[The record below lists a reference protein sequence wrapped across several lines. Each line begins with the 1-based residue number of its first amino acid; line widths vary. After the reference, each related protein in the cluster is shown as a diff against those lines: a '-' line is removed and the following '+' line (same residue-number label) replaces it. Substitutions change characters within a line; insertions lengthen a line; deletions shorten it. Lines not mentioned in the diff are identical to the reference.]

1 MAMLSVTRKGGKSA
15 EVLAEA
21 VAEVINISG
30 VSVTPVSVP
39 SETSQGENVGS
50 FVGTGTFVS
59 EDLTKQIVNNK
70 IDYTTSE
77 NYVSGSTSVFLNGL
91 YMTRGVD
98 YEEFEPNEI
107 RFIGAYET
115 ESGNII
121 EDLTILSVRYV
132 ILEN

>member
-21 VAEVINISG
+21 VAEVIDISG

-59 EDLTKQIVNNK
+59 EDLTKQVINDK
-70 IDYTTSE
+70 TSYTTSE

>member
-50 FVGTGTFVS
+50 FIGTGTFVS

-70 IDYTTSE
+70 TDYTTSE
-77 NYVSGSTSVFLNGL
+77 NYVPGSTSVFLNGL

-98 YEEFEPNEI
+98 YDEFEPNEI
-107 RFIGAYET
+107 RFIGDYEAET
-115 ESGNII
+115 GIII
-121 EDLTILSVRYV
+121 EDVTILSVRYV

>member
-21 VAEVINISG
+21 VAEVIDISG